1 MVKEEKKVEYIELIY
16 DLIFVYMVG
25 RNNTLIHDIQ
35 NGFVNPRSFIA
46 YVLCTLAIIQ
56 IWNFTT
62 FYINMFGRNGVRD
75 HVFLFIN
82 MYLLYFVGQSTRTD
96 WQDYQTMYHV
106 AWGLI
111 LVNVAAQYLIELRN
125 HRNDPQVSGLIK
137 RMSLALL
144 VESVFVF
151 LAAIPNP
158 DTVLWLSAAAI
169 ISGVA
174 LTFYSRRN
182 TTAGS
187 NPVDFMHLSERAML
201 FVVFTFGEMIIALA
215 VYFIGD
221 GSFRA
226 NTIYFSLCAFLIVV
240 GLFLSYEVVYDKMI
254 DREGN
259 HTGLLYMFLHILII
273 FFMNN
278 ITASLEFMREEEIN
292 NLPKVIFLIVSI
304 VGYFIFLFFLTRYS
318 KNCNKP
324 RKSAVIAAV
333 ILTVSFVVLML
344 IFREMMYVN
353 IMASVIYVFSML
365 LLMWKG
371 RKPIHE

>member
-1 MVKEEKKVEYIELIY
+1 MVKDEKKVEYIELIY

-62 FYINMFGRNGVRD
+62 FYINMFGRNSVRD

-187 NPVDFMHLSERAML
+187 NPVDFMHLSER
-201 FVVFTFGEMIIALA
+201 
-215 VYFIGD
+215 
-221 GSFRA
+221 
-226 NTIYFSLCAFLIVV
+226 
-240 GLFLSYEVVYDKMI
+240 MI

-304 VGYFIFLFFLTRYS
+304 VGYFLFLFSLTRYS

-333 ILTVSFVVLML
+333 ILTVSFIVLML